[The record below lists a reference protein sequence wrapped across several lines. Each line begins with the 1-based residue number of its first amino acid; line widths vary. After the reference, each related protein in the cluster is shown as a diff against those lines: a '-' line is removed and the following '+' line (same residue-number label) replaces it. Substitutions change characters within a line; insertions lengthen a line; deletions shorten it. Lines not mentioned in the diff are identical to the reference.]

1 MRAGARAVVSR
12 RGVRDSASL
21 RLGVVRPAADR
32 RGAVRHGEHLQHPQ
46 THPLLHHQ
54 LAPRSAAADARPPGQ
69 RRSVVCR
76 SVCLSDTLAS
86 AAQKR
91 LNRSRSRSAAWS
103 TTCCASW
110 SWRWSSA
117 SRSRPASTSS
127 TGSGEPSRRGRERSA
142 GLETQTKT
150 RLRQDCL
157 VHVQQLYWYYSTYA
171 IRNCELECEDTN
183 ADDCVCD
190 RSLAKYVR
198 PSRYIVNR

>member
-1 MRAGARAVVSR
+1 MLTIPPSCDARPLVYHSNHHALSTARFRRAGLLATTDTRSTQPCILRIVSYRIVSYMRAGARAVVSR

-91 LNRSRSRSAAWS
+91 MNRSRSRSAAWS

-142 GLETQTKT
+142 GLET
-150 RLRQDCL
+150 
-157 VHVQQLYWYYSTYA
+157 
-171 IRNCELECEDTN
+171 
-183 ADDCVCD
+183 
-190 RSLAKYVR
+190 
-198 PSRYIVNR
+198 